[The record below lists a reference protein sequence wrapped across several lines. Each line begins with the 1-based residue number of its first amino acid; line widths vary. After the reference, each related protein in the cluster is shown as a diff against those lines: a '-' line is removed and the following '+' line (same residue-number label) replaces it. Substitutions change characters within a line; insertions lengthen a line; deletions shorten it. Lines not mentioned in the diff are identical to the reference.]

1 MLDTL
6 RVKENKDQTTHYTK
20 THCDSQWTT
29 GKQPYESIGG
39 PNEDTLVIYKKLTEH
54 ASFLASG
61 KVHHNRSLCSS

>member
-29 GKQPYESIGG
+29 GKQPTA
-39 PNEDTLVIYKKLTEH
+39 TLSLTLT
-54 ASFLASG
+54 FYDL
-61 KVHHNRSLCSS
+61 